1 DLDRVLLDLE
11 APCCDGP
18 EVRLEADQRQHG
30 VDLERLFLVG
40 AVVEDGDCPD
50 AVVAM
55 DLTHLAVREQLD
67 LPARDALVQLAH
79 RLGVRPEPFPS
90 MDQDEPARAAAQVE
104 HPVDGAVAAAHD
116 EYALALVRRGVLHV
130 VRDTATEQLAVARA
144 LEHAWRER
152 ALPSC
157 DQHRLRRIR
166 LPVRPDDVALAVA
179 PKLEHLLLEADIR

>member
-1 DLDRVLLDLE
+1 EAGCDQLQLALVRADVTGRVHARKIRLEALIDLDRVLLDLE

-67 LPARDALVQLAH
+67 LPACDALVQLAH
-79 RLGVRPEPFPS
+79 RLGVRAEPFPS

-144 LEHAWRER
+144 LEHAWR
-152 ALPSC
+152 
-157 DQHRLRRIR
+157 
-166 LPVRPDDVALAVA
+166 
-179 PKLEHLLLEADIR
+179 